1 MRAASCS
8 RPFPADGGVRDHAP
22 LLSACG
28 PGAWARGAHGG
39 QSTGASLQS
48 HLGAP
53 PGPAACQAPGRFTRA
68 SARGSEAPATPSLW
82 PLAQTHSPGQ
92 PRTDFPQLPTLPR
105 RGQARPSPGPDK
117 KLHVPPPVSPQIRTP
132 AKAQSGPRSLCAGL
146 PLCPESEAV
155 GESPAVPPA
164 GRGALSPAW
173 ADNLSRG
180 EGPGASW
187 RVPASSSGDRA
198 TEPLTFTA

>member
-1 MRAASCS
+1 MLPPLPRRWRPPRSRSPPVRLRSPRLGSGGTWRAEHRCLASESPGSAHGPCRLPGPRALQRSVSKRQRGPRHPEAVAPRSDPLSRAAPH
-8 RPFPADGGVRDHAP
+8 RLP
-22 LLSACG
+22 
-28 PGAWARGAHGG
+28 
-39 QSTGASLQS
+39 
-48 HLGAP
+48 
-53 PGPAACQAPGRFTRA
+53 PAA
-68 SARGSEAPATPSLW
+68 
-82 PLAQTHSPGQ
+82 H
-92 PRTDFPQLPTLPR
+92 PTR

-146 PLCPESEAV
+146 PLCPESEAL